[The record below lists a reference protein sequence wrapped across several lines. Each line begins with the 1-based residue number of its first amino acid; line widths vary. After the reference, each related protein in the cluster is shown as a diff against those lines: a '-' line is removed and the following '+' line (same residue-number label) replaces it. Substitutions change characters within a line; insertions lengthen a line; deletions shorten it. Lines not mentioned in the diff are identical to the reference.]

1 MLLYNKNILFTIEK
15 FRSDKMAWDDTA
27 SKIWIDGN
35 MVDWK
40 DANIHV
46 LSHVVH
52 YGTSVFEGIR
62 AYKNDKGVAV
72 FRLKEHVQR
81 LFDSAKIYKIDIPYT
96 QEEIEEAILETV
108 RVNDLN
114 GCYIRPIVFRGYGEL
129 GVNPLNCPVNVVIAA
144 WEWGSYLGE
153 EGMANGVDI
162 GVSSWRKPA
171 PDTFPALAKCGAN
184 YMNSQLAKLEAIDN
198 GFDEAIMLDYE
209 GHVSEGSGE
218 NIFLVEGEKLFTPAM
233 SSSNLKG
240 ITRDSVMTIARDLG
254 YEVVEEVISRERLY
268 AANEVF
274 FTGTAAEVTPIRS
287 IDHRTIGIGKR
298 GPISEKLQTAFFD
311 IVEAKVEDKY
321 GWLSYI

>member
-1 MLLYNKNILFTIEK
+1 
-15 FRSDKMAWDDTA
+15 MAWDDTA

-40 DANIHV
+40 DAKIHV

-62 AYKNDKGVAV
+62 AYKNENGIAI

-81 LFDSAKIYKIDIPYT
+81 LFDSAKVYKIEIPYS
-96 QEEIEEAILETV
+96 QEEIAQAIIETV

-114 GCYIRPIVFRGYGEL
+114 GCYIRPIIYRGYGEL

-171 PDTFPALAKCGAN
+171 PDTFPTLAKCGAN
-184 YMNSQLAKLEAIDN
+184 YMNSQLAKIEAIEN
-198 GFDEAIMLDYE
+198 GFDEAIMLDYQ

-218 NIFLVEGEKLFTPAM
+218 NIFLVEGEKLFTPSMA
-233 SSSNLKG
+233 SSNLKG
-240 ITRDSVMTIARDLG
+240 ITRDSIMTLANDLG
-254 YEVVEEVISRERLY
+254 YEVVEETISRERLY
-268 AANEVF
+268 FADEVF

-287 IDHRTIGIGKR
+287 IDRKTIGIGKR
-298 GPISEKLQTAFFD
+298 GPIAEKLQRTFFD
-311 IVEAKVEDKY
+311 IVEAKIEDKH
-321 GWLSYI
+321 GWLTYI

>member
-1 MLLYNKNILFTIEK
+1 
-15 FRSDKMAWDDTA
+15 MAWDDKAT
-27 SKIWIDGN
+27 KVWIDGEF
-35 MVDWK
+35 VEWK
-40 DANIHV
+40 DASISV

-62 AYKNDKGVAV
+62 AYSNEKGIAV
-72 FRLKEHVQR
+72 FRLEEHVQR
-81 LFDSAKIYKIDIPYT
+81 LFDSAKVYKMDIPYT
-96 QEEIEEAILETV
+96 KEEIAEAIIETV
-108 RVNDLN
+108 RINDLD

-129 GVNPLNCPVNVVIAA
+129 GVNPLGCPVNVAIAA

-171 PDTFPALAKCGAN
+171 PDTFPTLAKCGAN

-218 NIFLVEGEKLFTPAM
+218 NIFLVEGKKLFTPSLGA
-233 SSSNLKG
+233 SNLKG
-240 ITRDSVMTIARDLG
+240 ITRDSIIKVANDLG
-254 YEVVEEVISRERLY
+254 YEVVEETISRERLY
-268 AANEVF
+268 FADEVF

-298 GPISEKLQTAFFD
+298 GPISEKIQTTFFD

-321 GWLSYI
+321 GWLTYI

>member
-1 MLLYNKNILFTIEK
+1 
-15 FRSDKMAWDDTA
+15 MAWDDSA
-27 SKIWIDGN
+27 SKIWMDGN

-40 DANIHV
+40 DAKIHA

-52 YGTSVFEGIR
+52 YGTSIFEGIR
-62 AYKNDKGVAV
+62 AYNNDNGTCV
-72 FRLKEHVQR
+72 FRLKEHVER
-81 LFDSAKIYKIDIPYT
+81 LFDSAKIYKIDIPFT
-96 QEEIEEAILETV
+96 PKDIEEAIKETI
-108 RVNDLN
+108 RINNLKS
-114 GCYIRPIVFRGYGEL
+114 CYIRPVVFRGYGEL
-129 GVNPLNCPVNVVIAA
+129 GVTPLGCPVNSVIAA

-153 EGMANGVDI
+153 EGMENGVDI

-218 NIFLVEGEKLFTPAM
+218 NIFLVEGDTLYTPSL

-240 ITRDSVMTIARDLG
+240 ITRDSIMRIASDLG
-254 YEVVEEVISRERLY
+254 YGVVEETISRERLY
-268 AANEVF
+268 LADEVF

-287 IDHRTIGIGKR
+287 IDHRIVGEGKR
-298 GPISEKLQTAFFD
+298 GSISEKIQKTFFK
-311 IVEAKVEDKY
+311 IVEAKIEDKY
-321 GWLSYI
+321 SWLSYI

>member
-1 MLLYNKNILFTIEK
+1 
-15 FRSDKMAWDDTA
+15 MAWDDKET
-27 SKIWIDGN
+27 KVWMDGEF
-35 MVDWK
+35 VEWK
-40 DANIHV
+40 DANISV

-62 AYKNDKGVAV
+62 AYENENGVAV

-96 QEEIEEAILETV
+96 QEEVEEAILETL
-108 RVNDLN
+108 RVNDL
-114 GCYIRPIVFRGYGEL
+114 GACYIRPIVFRGYGEL
-129 GVNPLNCPVNVVIAA
+129 GVNPLGCPVNVVIAA

-218 NIFLVEGEKLFTPAM
+218 NIFIVENGKLFTPAM

-240 ITRDSVMTIARDLG
+240 ITRDSIMTVARDLG

-268 AANEVF
+268 SADEVF

-287 IDHRTIGIGKR
+287 IDHRTIGIGRR
-298 GPISEKLQTAFFD
+298 GPISEELQSAFFD

-321 GWLSYI
+321 EWLSYI

>member
-1 MLLYNKNILFTIEK
+1 
-15 FRSDKMAWDDTA
+15 MAWDDTA
-27 SKIWIDGN
+27 SKIWFDGN
-35 MVDWK
+35 MVEWK

-52 YGTSVFEGIR
+52 YGTGVFEGIR
-62 AYKNDKGVAV
+62 AYKNENGVAV

-108 RVNDLN
+108 RVNDLD
-114 GCYIRPIVFRGYGEL
+114 GCYIRPVVFRGYGEL

-171 PDTFPALAKCGAN
+171 PDTFPALAKCAAN

-198 GFDEAIMLDYE
+198 GYDEAIMLDYE

-218 NIFLVEGEKLFTPAM
+218 NIFLVEGEKLFTPSM

-240 ITRDSVMTIARDLG
+240 ITRDTIMTVARDLG
-254 YEVVEEVISRERLY
+254 YQVVEEIISRERLY
-268 AANEVF
+268 SADEVF

-287 IDHRTIGIGKR
+287 IDHRTIGIGSR
-298 GPISEKLQTAFFD
+298 GPIAEKIQKTFFD
-311 IVEAKVEDKY
+311 IVEAKTEDKY

>member
-1 MLLYNKNILFTIEK
+1 
-15 FRSDKMAWDDTA
+15 MAWDDTA
-27 SKIWIDGN
+27 SKIWMDGN

-62 AYKNDKGVAV
+62 AYKNEKGVAV

-81 LFDSAKIYKIDIPYT
+81 LFDSAKIYKIDIPFT

-108 RVNDLN
+108 RVNDLD

-184 YMNSQLAKLEAIDN
+184 YMNSQLAKMEAIDN
-198 GFDEAIMLDYE
+198 GYDEAIMLDYE

-218 NIFLVEGEKLFTPAM
+218 NIFLVEG
-233 SSSNLKG
+233 G
-240 ITRDSVMTIARDLG
+240 ITRDTIMTLARDLG
-254 YEVVEEVISRERLY
+254 YDVVEEIISRERLY
-268 AANEVF
+268 SADEVF

-287 IDHRTIGIGKR
+287 IDHRTIGAGKR
-298 GPISEKLQTAFFD
+298 GPISEKLQKTFFD
-311 IVEAKVEDKY
+311 VVEAKSEDKY
-321 GWLSYI
+321 NWLSYI

>member
-1 MLLYNKNILFTIEK
+1 
-15 FRSDKMAWDDTA
+15 MAWDDTA
-27 SKIWIDGN
+27 SKIWFDGN

-62 AYKNDKGVAV
+62 AYKNENGVGV

-81 LFDSAKIYKIDIPYT
+81 LFDSAKIYKIEIPYT
-96 QEEIEEAILETV
+96 QEEVEEAILETV

-114 GCYIRPIVFRGYGEL
+114 GCYIRPIVFKGYGEL
-129 GVNPLNCPVNVVIAA
+129 GVDPSNCPVNVVIAA

-162 GVSSWRKPA
+162 GISSWRKPA

-198 GFDEAIMLDYE
+198 GYDEAIMLDYE

-233 SSSNLKG
+233 SSSNLRG
-240 ITRDSVMTIARDLG
+240 ITRDSIMTIARDLG
-254 YEVVEEVISRERLY
+254 YEVIEEVISRERLY
-268 AANEVF
+268 SADEVF

-287 IDHRTIGIGKR
+287 IDHRTIGIGRR
-298 GPISEKLQTAFFD
+298 GPISEKIQSAFFD

-321 GWLSYI
+321 DWLSYI

>member
-1 MLLYNKNILFTIEK
+1 
-15 FRSDKMAWDDTA
+15 MAWDDTA
-27 SKIWIDGN
+27 SKIWFDGN

-62 AYKNDKGVAV
+62 AYINDNGVAV

-81 LFDSAKIYKIDIPYT
+81 LFDSANIYKIEIPFT

-108 RVNDLN
+108 RVNDLD
-114 GCYIRPIVFRGYGEL
+114 GCYIRPIVFKGYGEL
-129 GVNPLNCPVNVVIAA
+129 GVDPSNCPVNVVIAA

-198 GFDEAIMLDYE
+198 GYDEAIMLDYE

-268 AANEVF
+268 VADEVF

-287 IDHRTIGIGKR
+287 IDHRPIGIGRR
-298 GPISEKLQTAFFD
+298 GPVAEKIQTTFFD

>member
-1 MLLYNKNILFTIEK
+1 
-15 FRSDKMAWDDTA
+15 MAWDDTA
-27 SKIWIDGN
+27 SKIWFDGN

-52 YGTSVFEGIR
+52 YGTGVFEGIR
-62 AYKNDKGVAV
+62 AYKNDNGVAV

-81 LFDSAKIYKIDIPYT
+81 LFDSAKIYKIDIPFT
-96 QEEIEEAILETV
+96 QEEIEEAIIETV
-108 RVNDLN
+108 RVNDLD

-171 PDTFPALAKCGAN
+171 PDTFPALAKCCAN
-184 YMNSQLAKLEAIDN
+184 YMNSQLAKLEALEN

-218 NIFLVEGEKLFTPAM
+218 NIFIAEGEKLFTPSM

-240 ITRDSVMTIARDLG
+240 ITRDSIMTVARDLG
-254 YEVVEEVISRERLY
+254 YEVVEEIISRERLY
-268 AANEVF
+268 SADEVF

-287 IDHRTIGIGKR
+287 IDRRTIGIGSR
-298 GPISEKLQTAFFD
+298 GPITEKIQKTFFD

>member
-1 MLLYNKNILFTIEK
+1 MLSIT
-15 FRSDKMAWDDTA
+15 
-27 SKIWIDGN
+27 
-35 MVDWK
+35 VQ
-40 DANIHV
+40 
-46 LSHVVH
+46 
-52 YGTSVFEGIR
+52 VFLKVFAHS
-62 AYKNDKGVAV
+62 AYKNEKGVAV

-81 LFDSAKIYKIDIPYT
+81 LFDSAKIYKIDIPFT

-108 RVNDLN
+108 RVNDLD

-184 YMNSQLAKLEAIDN
+184 YMNSQLAKMEAIDN
-198 GFDEAIMLDYE
+198 GYDEAIMLDYE

-240 ITRDSVMTIARDLG
+240 ITRDTIMTLARDLG
-254 YEVVEEVISRERLY
+254 YDVVEEIISRERLY
-268 AANEVF
+268 SADEVF

-287 IDHRTIGIGKR
+287 IDHRTIGAGKR
-298 GPISEKLQTAFFD
+298 GPISEKLQKTFFD
-311 IVEAKVEDKY
+311 VVEAKSEDKY
-321 GWLSYI
+321 NWLSYI

>member
-1 MLLYNKNILFTIEK
+1 
-15 FRSDKMAWDDTA
+15 MAWDDTA

-52 YGTSVFEGIR
+52 YGTSGFEGIR
-62 AYKNDKGVAV
+62 AYKNENGVAV

-108 RVNDLN
+108 RVNDLD

-198 GFDEAIMLDYE
+198 GYDEAIMLDYE

-218 NIFLVEGEKLFTPAM
+218 NIFLAEGEKLFTPAM

-240 ITRDSVMTIARDLG
+240 ITRDSIMTIARDLG

-268 AANEVF
+268 SANEVF

-287 IDHRTIGIGKR
+287 IDHRQIGAGKR
-298 GPISEKLQTAFFD
+298 GPIAEKIQTAFFD
-311 IVEAKVEDKY
+311 IVEAKTEDKY
-321 GWLSYI
+321 NWLSYI

>member
-1 MLLYNKNILFTIEK
+1 
-15 FRSDKMAWDDTA
+15 MAWDDTA
-27 SKIWIDGN
+27 SKIWFDGN

-62 AYKNDKGVAV
+62 AYKNEKGIAV

-81 LFDSAKIYKIDIPYT
+81 LFDSAKIYKIEIPFT

-108 RVNDLN
+108 RVNDLD

-171 PDTFPALAKCGAN
+171 PDTFPALAKCAAN

-198 GFDEAIMLDYE
+198 GYDEAIMLDYE

-218 NIFLVEGEKLFTPAM
+218 NIFLVEGEKLFTPSM

-240 ITRDSVMTIARDLG
+240 ITRDTIMTVARDLG
-254 YEVVEEVISRERLY
+254 YEVVEEIISRERLY
-268 AANEVF
+268 SADEVF

-287 IDHRTIGIGKR
+287 IDHRTIGIGSR
-298 GPISEKLQTAFFD
+298 GPISEKIQSSFFE

-321 GWLSYI
+321 GWLTYI

>member
-1 MLLYNKNILFTIEK
+1 
-15 FRSDKMAWDDTA
+15 MAWDDTA
-27 SKIWIDGN
+27 SKIWIDGK

-62 AYKNDKGVAV
+62 AYKNEKGVAV
-72 FRLKEHVQR
+72 FRLEEHVQR
-81 LFDSAKIYKIDIPYT
+81 LFDSAKIYKIDIPFT
-96 QEEIEEAILETV
+96 QDEIEEAILETV
-108 RVNDLN
+108 RVNDLD

-184 YMNSQLAKLEAIDN
+184 YMNSQLAKIEAIDN
-198 GFDEAIMLDYE
+198 GYDEAIMLDYE

-218 NIFLVEGEKLFTPAM
+218 NIFLVEGEKLFTPSM

-240 ITRDSVMTIARDLG
+240 ITRDSIMTLAGDLG

-268 AANEVF
+268 SADEVF

-298 GPISEKLQTAFFD
+298 GPVSEKLQTAFFD
-311 IVEAKVEDKY
+311 IVEAKAEDKY
-321 GWLSYI
+321 DWLSYF

>member
-1 MLLYNKNILFTIEK
+1 
-15 FRSDKMAWDDTA
+15 MAWDDTA
-27 SKIWIDGN
+27 SKIWFDGN

-62 AYKNDKGVAV
+62 AYKNENGVAV

-81 LFDSAKIYKIDIPYT
+81 LFDSAKIYKIEIPYT

-108 RVNDLN
+108 RVNDLD
-114 GCYIRPIVFRGYGEL
+114 GCYIRPIVFKGYGEL
-129 GVNPLNCPVNVVIAA
+129 GVDPSNCPVNVVIAA

-198 GFDEAIMLDYE
+198 GYDEAIMLDYE

-240 ITRDSVMTIARDLG
+240 ITRDSIMIIAGDLG
-254 YEVVEEVISRERLY
+254 YEVVEEIISRERLY
-268 AANEVF
+268 SADEVF

-298 GPISEKLQTAFFD
+298 GPISEKIQTAFFD
-311 IVEAKVEDKY
+311 IVEAKTEDKY
-321 GWLSYI
+321 GWLTYI

>member
-1 MLLYNKNILFTIEK
+1 
-15 FRSDKMAWDDTA
+15 MAWDDKAT
-27 SKIWIDGN
+27 KVWIDGEF
-35 MVDWK
+35 VEWK
-40 DANIHV
+40 DANISV

-62 AYKNDKGVAV
+62 AYENENGVGV

-81 LFDSAKIYKIDIPYT
+81 LFDSAKIYKIDIPFT
-96 QEEIEEAILETV
+96 QEEIEEAILETL
-108 RVNDLN
+108 RVNDL
-114 GCYIRPIVFRGYGEL
+114 GACYIRPIVFRGYGEL
-129 GVNPLNCPVNVVIAA
+129 GVNPLGCPVNVVIAA

-153 EGMANGVDI
+153 EGMANGVYI
-162 GVSSWRKPA
+162 GVASWRKPA

-240 ITRDSVMTIARDLG
+240 ITRDSIMTIARDLG

-268 AANEVF
+268 SANEVF

-287 IDHRTIGIGKR
+287 IDHRQIGIGKR
-298 GPISEKLQTAFFD
+298 GPISEKIQTAFFD

-321 GWLSYI
+321 NWLSYI

>member
-1 MLLYNKNILFTIEK
+1 
-15 FRSDKMAWDDTA
+15 MAWDDTA

-40 DANIHV
+40 DAKIHV

-62 AYKNDKGVAV
+62 AYKNENGVAV

-81 LFDSAKIYKIDIPYT
+81 LFDSAKVYKIEIPYT
-96 QEEIEEAILETV
+96 NEEIENAILDVV
-108 RVNDLN
+108 RENELD

-171 PDTFPALAKCGAN
+171 PDTFPTLAKCGAN
-184 YMNSQLAKLEAIDN
+184 YMNSQLAKIEAIEN
-198 GFDEAIMLDYE
+198 GFDEAIMLDYQ

-218 NIFLVEGEKLFTPAM
+218 NIFLVEGEKLFTPSMA
-233 SSSNLKG
+233 SSNLKG
-240 ITRDSVMTIARDLG
+240 ITRDSIMTLANDLG
-254 YEVVEEVISRERLY
+254 YEVVEETISRERLY
-268 AANEVF
+268 FADEVF

-287 IDHRTIGIGKR
+287 IDRKTIGIGKR
-298 GPISEKLQTAFFD
+298 GPIAEKLQRTFFD
-311 IVEAKVEDKY
+311 IVEAKIEDKH
-321 GWLSYI
+321 GWLTYI

>member
-1 MLLYNKNILFTIEK
+1 
-15 FRSDKMAWDDTA
+15 MAWDDKA
-27 SKIWIDGN
+27 GKIWIDGN

-62 AYKNDKGVAV
+62 AYKNEKGVAV

-108 RVNDLN
+108 RVNDLD

-218 NIFLVEGEKLFTPAM
+218 NIFIVEGEKLFTPAM

-240 ITRDSVMTIARDLG
+240 ITRDSIMTVARDLG

-298 GPISEKLQTAFFD
+298 GPISEKLQSAFFD

>member
-1 MLLYNKNILFTIEK
+1 
-15 FRSDKMAWDDTA
+15 MAWDDSA
-27 SKIWIDGN
+27 NKIWIDGK

-62 AYKNDKGVAV
+62 AYKNENGVAV
-72 FRLKEHVQR
+72 FRLKEHVKR
-81 LFDSAKIYKIDIPYT
+81 LFDSAKVYKIDIPFT
-96 QEEIEEAILETV
+96 QDEIADAILQTV
-108 RVNDLN
+108 RENNLD

-153 EGMANGVDI
+153 EGMENGVDI

-171 PDTFPALAKCGAN
+171 PDTFPTLAKCGAN
-184 YMNSQLAKLEAIDN
+184 YMNSQLAKIEAIEN

-218 NIFLVEGEKLFTPAM
+218 NIFLVEGEKLYTPSMA
-233 SSSNLKG
+233 SSNLKG
-240 ITRDSVMTIARDLG
+240 ITRDSIMTVASDLG
-254 YEVVEEVISRERLY
+254 YDVVEETISRERLY
-268 AANEVF
+268 FADEVF

-287 IDHRTIGIGKR
+287 IDRKTIGIGKR
-298 GPISEKLQTAFFD
+298 GPIAEKLQKTFFD
-311 IVEAKVEDKY
+311 IVEAKVDDKY
-321 GWLSYI
+321 GWLTYI

>member
-1 MLLYNKNILFTIEK
+1 
-15 FRSDKMAWDDTA
+15 MAWDDTA
-27 SKIWIDGN
+27 SKIWVDGE

-62 AYKNDKGVAV
+62 AYSNEKGVAV

-108 RVNDLN
+108 RVNELD

-198 GFDEAIMLDYE
+198 GYDEAIMLDYE

-240 ITRDSVMTIARDLG
+240 ITRDSIMTIANDLG

-268 AANEVF
+268 SANEVF

-298 GPISEKLQTAFFD
+298 GPISEKIQSAFFD

>member
-1 MLLYNKNILFTIEK
+1 
-15 FRSDKMAWDDTA
+15 MAWDDTA
-27 SKIWIDGN
+27 SKIWFDGN

-62 AYKNDKGVAV
+62 AYKNENGVGV

-81 LFDSAKIYKIDIPYT
+81 LFDSAKIYKIEIPFT

-108 RVNDLN
+108 RVNELD
-114 GCYIRPIVFRGYGEL
+114 GCYIRPIVFKGYGEL
-129 GVNPLNCPVNVVIAA
+129 GVDPSNCPVNVVIAA

-198 GFDEAIMLDYE
+198 GYDEAIMLDYE

-218 NIFLVEGEKLFTPAM
+218 NIFLVEGEKLFTPSM

-268 AANEVF
+268 AADEVF

-298 GPISEKLQTAFFD
+298 GPISEKIQTAFFD
-311 IVEAKVEDKY
+311 IVEAKSEDKY
-321 GWLSYI
+321 NWLSYI

>member
-1 MLLYNKNILFTIEK
+1 
-15 FRSDKMAWDDTA
+15 MAWDDTA

-62 AYKNDKGVAV
+62 AYKNENGVGV
-72 FRLKEHVQR
+72 FRLEEHVKR
-81 LFDSAKIYKIDIPYT
+81 LFDSAKVYKIDIPYT
-96 QEEIEEAILETV
+96 QEEIAEAILETV

-129 GVNPLNCPVNVVIAA
+129 GVNPLSCPVNVVIAA

-171 PDTFPALAKCGAN
+171 PDTFPTLAKCGAN
-184 YMNSQLAKLEAIDN
+184 YMNSQLAKIEAIEN
-198 GFDEAIMLDYE
+198 GYDEAIMLDYE

-218 NIFLVEGEKLFTPAM
+218 NIFIAEGEKLITPSMA
-233 SSSNLKG
+233 SSNLRG
-240 ITRDSVMTIARDLG
+240 ITRDSIMILARDLG
-254 YEVVEEVISRERLY
+254 YEVIEETISRERLY
-268 AANEVF
+268 FADEVF

-287 IDHRTIGIGKR
+287 IDRKTIGIGKR
-298 GPISEKLQTAFFD
+298 GPIAEKLQKTFFD
-311 IVEAKVEDKY
+311 IVEGKVEDKY
-321 GWLSYI
+321 GWLTYI

>member
-1 MLLYNKNILFTIEK
+1 
-15 FRSDKMAWDDTA
+15 MAWDDTA
-27 SKIWIDGN
+27 SKIWFDGN

-62 AYKNDKGVAV
+62 AYKNENGVGV

-81 LFDSAKIYKIDIPYT
+81 LFDSAKIYKIEIPYT

-114 GCYIRPIVFRGYGEL
+114 GCYIRPIVFKGYGEL
-129 GVNPLNCPVNVVIAA
+129 GVDPTNCPVNVVIAA

-162 GVSSWRKPA
+162 GISSWRKPA

-198 GFDEAIMLDYE
+198 GYDEAIMLDYE

-287 IDHRTIGIGKR
+287 IDHRQIGIGRR
-298 GPISEKLQTAFFD
+298 GPISEEIQSAFFD

>member
-1 MLLYNKNILFTIEK
+1 
-15 FRSDKMAWDDTA
+15 MAWDDKET
-27 SKIWIDGN
+27 KVWFDGEF
-35 MVDWK
+35 VEWK
-40 DANIHV
+40 DANISV

-62 AYKNDKGVAV
+62 AYENENGVGV

-81 LFDSAKIYKIDIPYT
+81 LFDSAKIYKIDIPFT
-96 QEEIEEAILETV
+96 QEEIEEAILETL
-108 RVNDLN
+108 RVNDL
-114 GCYIRPIVFRGYGEL
+114 GACYIRPIVFRGYGEL
-129 GVNPLNCPVNVVIAA
+129 GVNPLGCPVNVVIAA

-184 YMNSQLAKLEAIDN
+184 YMNSQLAKLEAIEH
-198 GFDEAIMLDYE
+198 GYDEAIMLDYE

-240 ITRDSVMTIARDLG
+240 ITRDSIMAVARDLG

-268 AANEVF
+268 SADEVF

-287 IDHRTIGIGKR
+287 IDHRQIGIGKR
-298 GPISEKLQTAFFD
+298 GPISEKIQTAFFD

>member
-1 MLLYNKNILFTIEK
+1 
-15 FRSDKMAWDDTA
+15 MAWDDKA
-27 SKIWIDGN
+27 SKIWFDGN

-52 YGTSVFEGIR
+52 YGTGVFEGIR
-62 AYKNDKGVAV
+62 AYKNENGVGV

-108 RVNDLN
+108 RVNDLD
-114 GCYIRPIVFRGYGEL
+114 GCYIRPVVFRGYGEL

-153 EGMANGVDI
+153 EGMAKGVDI

-171 PDTFPALAKCGAN
+171 PDTFPALAKCAAN

-198 GFDEAIMLDYE
+198 GYDEAIMLDYE

-218 NIFLVEGEKLFTPAM
+218 NIFIVEGEKLFTPAM

-240 ITRDSVMTIARDLG
+240 ITRDSIMTVARDLG
-254 YEVVEEVISRERLY
+254 YEVVEEIISRERLY
-268 AANEVF
+268 SADEVF

-287 IDHRTIGIGKR
+287 IDHRTIGIGSR
-298 GPISEKLQTAFFD
+298 GPISEKIQSSFFD

-321 GWLSYI
+321 GWLTYI

>member
-1 MLLYNKNILFTIEK
+1 
-15 FRSDKMAWDDTA
+15 MAWDDTA
-27 SKIWIDGN
+27 SKIWIDGE
-35 MVDWK
+35 MVEWK

-62 AYKNDKGVAV
+62 AYKNENGVGV
-72 FRLKEHVQR
+72 FRLKEHVKR
-81 LFDSAKIYKIDIPYT
+81 LFDSAKIYKIDIPYSR
-96 QEEIEEAILETV
+96 EEIEEAIIETV
-108 RVNDLN
+108 RVNDLD

-171 PDTFPALAKCGAN
+171 PDTFPTLAKCGAN
-184 YMNSQLAKLEAIDN
+184 YMNSQLAKIEAIEN
-198 GFDEAIMLDYE
+198 GYDEAIMLDYE

-218 NIFLVEGEKLFTPAM
+218 NIFLVENGKLYTPSMA
-233 SSSNLKG
+233 SSNLKG
-240 ITRDSVMTIARDLG
+240 ITRDSIMTLASDLG
-254 YEVVEEVISRERLY
+254 YEIIEESISRERLY
-268 AANEVF
+268 IADEVF

-287 IDHRTIGIGKR
+287 IDKKTIGIGKR
-298 GPISEKLQTAFFD
+298 GPVAEKLQSTFFD
-311 IVEAKVEDKY
+311 IVEAKAEDKY
-321 GWLSYI
+321 GWLTYI

>member
-1 MLLYNKNILFTIEK
+1 
-15 FRSDKMAWDDTA
+15 MAWDDTA
-27 SKIWIDGN
+27 SKIWFDGN

-62 AYKNDKGVAV
+62 AYKNEKGVAV

-108 RVNDLN
+108 RVNDLD

-184 YMNSQLAKLEAIDN
+184 YVNSQLAKLEAIDN

-218 NIFLVEGEKLFTPAM
+218 NIFLVEGDKLFTPAM

-287 IDHRTIGIGKR
+287 IDHRQIGIGKR
-298 GPISEKLQTAFFD
+298 GPISEKIQTAFFD

-321 GWLSYI
+321 GWMSYI

>member
-1 MLLYNKNILFTIEK
+1 
-15 FRSDKMAWDDTA
+15 MAWDDTA

-62 AYKNDKGVAV
+62 AYKNDNGVAV

-81 LFDSAKIYKIDIPYT
+81 LFDSAKIYKIDIPFT

-108 RVNDLN
+108 RVNDLE
-114 GCYIRPIVFRGYGEL
+114 GCYIRPIAFRGYGEL

-218 NIFLVEGEKLFTPAM
+218 NIFLVEGEKLFTPSM

-240 ITRDSVMTIARDLG
+240 ITRDSVMNIARDLG
-254 YEVVEEVISRERLY
+254 YEVVEEIISRERLY
-268 AANEVF
+268 SADEVF

-287 IDHRTIGIGKR
+287 IDHRQIGIGKR
-298 GPISEKLQTAFFD
+298 GPISEKIQSAFFD

-321 GWLSYI
+321 NWLSYI

>member
-1 MLLYNKNILFTIEK
+1 
-15 FRSDKMAWDDTA
+15 MAWDDTA

-40 DANIHV
+40 DAKIHV

-62 AYKNDKGVAV
+62 AYKNENGIAI

-81 LFDSAKIYKIDIPYT
+81 LFDSAKVYKIEIPYS
-96 QEEIEEAILETV
+96 QEEVAQAIIETV

-114 GCYIRPIVFRGYGEL
+114 GCYIRPIIYRGYGEL

-171 PDTFPALAKCGAN
+171 PDTFPTLAKCGAN
-184 YMNSQLAKLEAIDN
+184 YMNSQLAKIEAIEN
-198 GFDEAIMLDYE
+198 GFDEAIMLDYQ

-218 NIFLVEGEKLFTPAM
+218 NIFLVEGEKLFTPSMA
-233 SSSNLKG
+233 SSNLKG
-240 ITRDSVMTIARDLG
+240 ITRDSIMTLANDLG
-254 YEVVEEVISRERLY
+254 YEVVEETISRERLY
-268 AANEVF
+268 FADEVF

-287 IDHRTIGIGKR
+287 IDRKTIGIGKR
-298 GPISEKLQTAFFD
+298 GPIAEKLQRTFFD
-311 IVEAKVEDKY
+311 IVEAKIEDKH
-321 GWLSYI
+321 GWLTYI